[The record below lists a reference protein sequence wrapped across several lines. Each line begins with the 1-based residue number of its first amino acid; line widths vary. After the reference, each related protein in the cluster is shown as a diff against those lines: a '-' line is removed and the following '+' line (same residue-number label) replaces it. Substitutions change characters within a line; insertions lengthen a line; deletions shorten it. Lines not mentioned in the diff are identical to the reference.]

1 LADLFQEFN
10 DRVKVLGG
18 NWTSYSVL
26 GSFLLYLTGYLAL
39 RFHLTTLGISTD
51 LSVLDE
57 RYLFTGA
64 RFLVYVAA
72 AVPSIVLLAL
82 PFAALVWAASRL
94 VPQASRERALARITQ
109 PTPLAL
115 CGVVLAVV
123 SIQFVLRQCFAISD
137 LLLAR
142 SLPQYPAWLVGML
155 LDDQLMPL
163 YFCAL
168 VAVCAVSAAV
178 LFALRDAPASAAGTF
193 LYRLLV
199 LLTAVQFLLLPVNY
213 GVLVADMTLPR
224 VATLGGS
231 ALGDG
236 NEAWLVWEGK
246 VGVTFL
252 VRNHA
257 TDRRTLLTLQQQD
270 VKRMEITGFDKI
282 VPTLFG
288 PGRVPAAP

>member
-1 LADLFQEFN
+1 MADLFQELN
-10 DRVKVLGG
+10 DRVKALGG
-18 NWTSYSVL
+18 NWTAYSVV

-72 AVPSIVLLAL
+72 ALPSIVLVSL
-82 PFAALVWAASRL
+82 PFAALAWAVSRFMAQGTRNRVL
-94 VPQASRERALARITQ
+94 AGLLQPMRLALAGI
-109 PTPLAL
+109 L
-115 CGVVLAVV
+115 LAVI
-123 SIQFVLRQCFAISD
+123 SIQMVMRQCFDISD

-142 SLPQYPAWLVGML
+142 ALPQYPAWLVGLL

-168 VAVCAVSAAV
+168 VAFCAVSAAI
-178 LFALRDAPASAAGTF
+178 LMLLRRAAPAGGTF
-193 LYRLLV
+193 LCRVLI

-213 GVLVADMTLPR
+213 GVLVVDMTLPR
-224 VATLGGS
+224 VATLGGTTL
-231 ALGDG
+231 AEGD
-236 NEAWLVWEGK
+236 EAWPVWEGK
-246 VGVTFL
+246 AGVTFL
-252 VRNHA
+252 VRHPA
-257 TDRRTLLTLQQQD
+257 GDHRALLTLQQQD

-288 PGRVPAAP
+288 PGRTPAPP